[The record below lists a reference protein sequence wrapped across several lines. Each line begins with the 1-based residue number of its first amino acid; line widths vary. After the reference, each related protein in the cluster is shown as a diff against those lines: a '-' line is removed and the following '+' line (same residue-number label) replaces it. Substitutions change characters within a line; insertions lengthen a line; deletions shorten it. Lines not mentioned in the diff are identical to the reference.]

1 MKLETFINESY
12 DKLNSSDKEILSFIS
27 RNRDFVQKAS
37 IAEVAKKSLFSKSSI
52 FRLCTKLGLTGF
64 SQLKYLLQDEVQESI
79 NIVNADYISQ
89 TLKSVL
95 WTVNQFKRT
104 KVNEIYETIKIAHNI
119 YIYATGWEQHI
130 VTQQLQ
136 RNLYIL
142 GRTVFAFPSAGD
154 EMGMNETNI
163 KDTDVLIIISYSGM
177 SESVLKMV
185 QNFSV
190 NGVKV
195 ISFTSFR
202 QNKIAQASDY
212 CLYYDTIA
220 KNVPYAGHQEQF
232 FSDLHLLVDL
242 FCMGFANYLGDHD
255 SN

>member
-1 MKLETFINESY
+1 MKLETFINENY

-27 RNRDFVQKAS
+27 RNRDFVQKSS

-52 FRLCTKLGLTGF
+52 FRLCTRLGLTGF
-64 SQLKYLLQDEVQESI
+64 SQLKYLLQDEIQENI
-79 NIVNADYISQ
+79 NTVDTDYISQ

-95 WTVNQFKRT
+95 WTVNQFKGT
-104 KVNEIYETIKIAHNI
+104 KVDEIYETIKTAQNI

-136 RNLYIL
+136 RDLYLL
-142 GRTVFAFPSAGD
+142 GRTAFAFPCAGN
-154 EMGMNETNI
+154 EMSMNETNI
-163 KDTDVLIIISYSGM
+163 KATDVLIVISYSGM

-185 QNFSV
+185 QNFSM

-195 ISFTSFR
+195 ISMTSLR

-242 FCMGFANYLGDHD
+242 FCMGFANYLGNSD
-255 SN
+255 NK